1 MYVLL
6 TVDDFQWEL
15 LLVGICGY
23 YLDAKKRNF
32 LLVYLVFTVMSLL
45 FNFVEIVGFAPSE
58 DMSSGDQ
65 FSSGLK
71 VFVFLSKFAVLGA
84 IYMYENEK
92 KQPGN
97 EEGHAYMP
105 HHDEHNDEEIAE

>member
-1 MYVLL
+1 
-6 TVDDFQWEL
+6 
-15 LLVGICGY
+15 VGICGY

-45 FNFVEIVGFAPSE
+45 FNFVEIVGFPASE
-58 DMSSGDQ
+58 DMSSGEQ
-65 FSSGLK
+65 FTSGLH
-71 VFVFLSKFAVLGA
+71 VFVFLSKFAVLGS

-92 KQPGN
+92 QQPGH
-97 EEGHAYMP
+97 EDGHAYMP